1 VTMTE
6 GMVRPGALSARDGR
20 LAVTVHLPW
29 YRSLPVS
36 CLESVR
42 VTVDGVP
49 AHVRSVATGGYTGR
63 VEDASA
69 SDATWDLRDE
79 LAVVLDRAARPGDVR
94 AVDVALAIRIPYL
107 QQTPGVA
114 LVQRA
119 SARTEGVLR

>member
-20 LAVTVHLPW
+20 VAVAVHLPW

-49 AHVRSVATGGYTGR
+49 AHVRSVGVGAFTGP
-63 VEDASA
+63 VEDAGA
-69 SDATWDLRDE
+69 SDATWDLRDT
-79 LAVVLDRAARPGDVR
+79 LDVVIDRAGRPGDVH
-94 AVDVALAIRIPYL
+94 DVEIALAVRIPYL
-107 QQTPGVA
+107 QQAPGVA

-119 SARTEGVLR
+119 RGRTEGALR

>member
-20 LAVTVHLPW
+20 VAVAVHLPW

-49 AHVRSVATGGYTGR
+49 AHVRSVGVGAFTGP
-63 VEDASA
+63 VEDAGA
-69 SDATWDLRDE
+69 SDATWDLRDP
-79 LAVVLDRAARPGDVR
+79 LDVVIDRAGRPGDVH
-94 AVDVALAIRIPYL
+94 DVEIALAVRIPYL
-107 QQTPGVA
+107 QQAPGVA

-119 SARTEGVLR
+119 RGRTEGALR

>member
-1 VTMTE
+1 MTE

-20 LAVTVHLPW
+20 VAVAVHLPW

-49 AHVRSVATGGYTGR
+49 AHVRSVGVGAFTGP
-63 VEDASA
+63 VEDAGA
-69 SDATWDLRDE
+69 SDATWDLRDP
-79 LAVVLDRAARPGDVR
+79 LDVVIDRAGRPGDVH
-94 AVDVALAIRIPYL
+94 DVEIALAVRIPYL
-107 QQTPGVA
+107 QQAPGVA

-119 SARTEGVLR
+119 RGRTEGALR

>member
-20 LAVTVHLPW
+20 VAVAVHLPW

-49 AHVRSVATGGYTGR
+49 AHVRSVGVGAFTGP
-63 VEDASA
+63 VEDAGA
-69 SDATWDLRDE
+69 SDATWDLRDPLDVVIDRAGRPGE
-79 LAVVLDRAARPGDVR
+79 VHAVEIALAV
-94 AVDVALAIRIPYL
+94 RIPYL
-107 QQTPGVA
+107 QQAPGVA

-119 SARTEGVLR
+119 SGRTEGALR